1 MIMKRIFIC
10 IAALFLSAAALS
22 AQTPEE
28 IVKNMEAQME
38 KADQAGLAVTLDLKI
53 PIIGTTSARMHILGD
68 KSRTDITIKDQK
80 STMWMD
86 GNTMWTWTSSPTQNE
101 VVVENKTASSSSGE
115 DNLKLAEGITDG
127 YDLTLTKETA
137 DAWYFNCK
145 KSKNNT
151 DKDDPKTMTLAVE
164 KGTYMMKELSTK
176 VKGIS
181 IALRDSKL
189 GVSESDVTF
198 DISKCPGAKL
208 TDKR

>member
-22 AQTPEE
+22 AQTAEE

-101 VVVENKTASSSSGE
+101 VVVENKTASSSSSE
-115 DNLKLAEGITDG
+115 DNLKLAQGITEG
-127 YDLTLTKETA
+127 YDLSITKETA
-137 DAWYFNCK
+137 DAWYLNCK
-145 KSKNNT
+145 KSKSNT

>member
-101 VVVENKTASSSSGE
+101 VVVENKTGSSSSGE

>member
-1 MIMKRIFIC
+1 MDMKRIFIC
-10 IAALFLSAAALS
+10 ISALFLSAAVLS
-22 AQTPEE
+22 AQTPQE

-38 KADQAGLAVTLDLKI
+38 KADQAGMAVTLDLKI

-68 KSRTDITIKDQK
+68 KSRTDISIKDQK

-86 GNTMWTWTSSPTQNE
+86 GNTMWTWTSSPTRNE
-101 VVVENKTASSSSGE
+101 VVVENKTGSGSSGE

-151 DKDDPKTMTLAVE
+151 DKDDPKTMTLVVE

>member
-1 MIMKRIFIC
+1 MDMKRIFIC
-10 IAALFLSAAALS
+10 ISALFLSAAVLS
-22 AQTPEE
+22 AQTPQE

-38 KADQAGLAVTLDLKI
+38 KADQAGMAVTLDLKI
-53 PIIGTTSARMHILGD
+53 PSIGTTSARMHILGD
-68 KSRTDITIKDQK
+68 KSRTDISIKDQK

-101 VVVENKTASSSSGE
+101 VVVENKTGSGSSGE

-151 DKDDPKTMTLAVE
+151 DKDDPKTMTLVVE

>member
-1 MIMKRIFIC
+1 MDMKRIFIC
-10 IAALFLSAAALS
+10 ISALFLSAAVLS
-22 AQTPEE
+22 AQTPQE

-38 KADQAGLAVTLDLKI
+38 KADQAGMAVTLDLKI

-68 KSRTDITIKDQK
+68 KSRTDISIKDQK

-101 VVVENKTASSSSGE
+101 VVVENKTGSGSSGE

-151 DKDDPKTMTLAVE
+151 DKDDPKTMTLVVE

>member
-137 DAWYFNCK
+137 DAWYLNCK
-145 KSKNNT
+145 KSKSNT
-151 DKDDPKTMTLAVE
+151 DKDDPKTMILVVE

-176 VKGIS
+176 LKGITV
-181 IALRDSKL
+181 ALKDAKL

>member
-68 KSRTDITIKDQK
+68 KSRTDITLKDQK

-127 YDLTLTKETA
+127 YDLTLTKGA
-137 DAWYFNCK
+137 LYQ
-145 KSKNNT
+145 
-151 DKDDPKTMTLAVE
+151 
-164 KGTYMMKELSTK
+164 LSH
-176 VKGIS
+176 IS
-181 IALRDSKL
+181 
-189 GVSESDVTF
+189 T
-198 DISKCPGAKL
+198 
-208 TDKR
+208 

>member
-38 KADQAGLAVTLDLKI
+38 KADQAGLAVTLDIKL
-53 PIIGTTSARMHILGD
+53 PIIGTTSARMHILGK
-68 KSRTDITIKDQK
+68 KSRTDIALKDHK
-80 STMWMD
+80 SSIWMD
-86 GNTMWTWTSSPTQNE
+86 DNTMWTWTNTPAVNE
-101 VVVENKTASSSSGE
+101 VVVENKKDSSSNGE

-127 YDLTLTKETA
+127 YDLTITKETA
-137 DAWYFNCK
+137 DAWYLDCK
-145 KSKNNT
+145 KSKTNT
-151 DKDDPKTMTLAVE
+151 DKDDPKTMTLVVE
-164 KGTYMMKELSTK
+164 KGSYMMKELSTK

-181 IALRDSKL
+181 IALRDAKL